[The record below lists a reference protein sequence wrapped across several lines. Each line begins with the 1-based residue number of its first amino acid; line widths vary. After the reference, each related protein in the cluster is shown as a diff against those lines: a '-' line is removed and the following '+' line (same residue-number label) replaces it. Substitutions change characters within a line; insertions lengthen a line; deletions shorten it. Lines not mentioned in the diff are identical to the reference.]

1 MNVNDLCPFIS
12 IEFSDEDRKQL
23 EQQISSSSLL
33 LLLLQKI
40 QIYRTTI
47 LKIIK
52 MNHKQVKFV
61 CLSSFQE
68 GKNRQRPY
76 FRFVKCL
83 LRTEG
88 NCALRK
94 TRGLGSEEGNIDR
107 IPVSLYYARRRQNV
121 RLHRQHLDRCTQLS
135 FSDQARFL
143 ARWIDIQS
151 LHAISRFSQIKEE
164 LAV

>member
-23 EQQISSSSLL
+23 EQQISSLLL

-68 GKNRQRPY
+68 SKNRQRPY

-121 RLHRQHLDRCTQLS
+121 RLRRQHLDRCTQLS

-143 ARWIDIQS
+143 AR
-151 LHAISRFSQIKEE
+151 
-164 LAV
+164 